1 MKISILGL
9 GFVGLT
15 TGLGFAKK
23 GFKTYGFD
31 VNEERL
37 NKLKNFII
45 PFHEPHLKEV
55 LEETHEKTFFLSE
68 TFENAIKESDAIF
81 LCVGTPEKS
90 DGSADL
96 TYLLGAID
104 QVLAVDTDK
113 FQVLITKSTVP
124 PSTVSAEVIPHVN
137 NILKAKPNRKIG
149 FASNP
154 EFLREGYCWE
164 DFIQPDRVVIGVED
178 ETSKTILDAIYQPF
192 HAPIH
197 YVNYNTAEYIKYLSN
212 TLLST
217 MISYANEMSMI
228 AGAIGDI
235 QVKKAFQILHED
247 KRWYGNPAGMKSY
260 VYPGCG
266 YGGYCLPKDT
276 SALVKISEKNGFSP
290 EILKANLKTNQDI
303 KPFLV
308 DQVEKKA
315 SKNEAIGI
323 LGLSF
328 KPDSDDVRITPPKE
342 VIEILLQRGYE
353 KIYAYDP
360 IAIDE
365 FKTHYP
371 GLKIDYID
379 DLEKIVE
386 LSDHLVLLT
395 GWKVFK
401 DQKSLLEK
409 KNVFDY
415 RYAL

>member
-37 NKLKNFII
+37 NKLKNFVI

-55 LEETHEKTFFLSE
+55 LEETHDKTFFLGEAFE
-68 TFENAIKESDAIF
+68 TAIKESDAIF

-104 QVLAVDTDK
+104 QVLAVDTGK

-124 PSTVSAEVIPHVN
+124 PSTVSTEVIPHVN
-137 NILKAKPNRKIG
+137 SILKDKPNRKVG

-178 ETSKTILDAIYQPF
+178 ESSKTILDAIYRPF
-192 HAPIH
+192 NAPIH

-308 DQVEKKA
+308 DQIEKRA

-342 VIEILLQRGYE
+342 VIEILLQRGFE
-353 KIYAYDP
+353 TIYAYDP

-371 GLKIDYID
+371 TLKIEYID

-395 GWKVFK
+395 GWKEFK
-401 DQKSLLEK
+401 DNKSLLEK
-409 KNVFDY
+409 KTVFDY

>member
-1 MKISILGL
+1 
-9 GFVGLT
+9 
-15 TGLGFAKK
+15 
-23 GFKTYGFD
+23 
-31 VNEERL
+31 
-37 NKLKNFII
+37 
-45 PFHEPHLKEV
+45 
-55 LEETHEKTFFLSE
+55 
-68 TFENAIKESDAIF
+68 
-81 LCVGTPEKS
+81 
-90 DGSADL
+90 
-96 TYLLGAID
+96 
-104 QVLAVDTDK
+104 
-113 FQVLITKSTVP
+113 
-124 PSTVSAEVIPHVN
+124 
-137 NILKAKPNRKIG
+137 
-149 FASNP
+149 
-154 EFLREGYCWE
+154 
-164 DFIQPDRVVIGVED
+164 
-178 ETSKTILDAIYQPF
+178 
-192 HAPIH
+192 
-197 YVNYNTAEYIKYLSN
+197 
-212 TLLST
+212 